1 MKDLHHRY
9 QRFSEWKQQPHQVA
23 PLSEVHHECATC
35 GTHYEGNYCP
45 RCGQSSKIGRY
56 SFKNALLLY
65 LDVWGLGNR
74 GMFRTI
80 RDLILRPGYMIR
92 DYFRGMQMAYFP
104 PFKLFFLLL
113 ALSVLVDSGM
123 NIQGVNREKQNEK
136 ESKELVNQFSKDVL
150 HSEPRE
156 KKTKVKS
163 EIKTDKPLTKED
175 QKMMAVEESERLTTS
190 FVEWLEQHGSV
201 VGLAGLLVF
210 SFPLYLLFRHSPAI
224 PDLRFS
230 ECFVSM
236 VYITDMF
243 LLYNIIP
250 SLLCF
255 SVKAEIIYNMLTLL
269 LPIIPIKQMSGY
281 SYWSTFW
288 RLLAAFIPFAVVCIL
303 LFATIV
309 IGLFIYLKINL

>member
-1 MKDLHHRY
+1 MKNLNYRY
-9 QRFSEWKQQPHQVA
+9 KRFSEWKQQPHQVA

-136 ESKELVNQFSKDVL
+136 ESKELVTSFSKDVL

-156 KKTKVKS
+156 KKPKVKS

-201 VGLAGLLVF
+201 VMLAGLLVF

-281 SYWSTFW
+281 SYGSTFW
-288 RLLAAFIPFAVVCIL
+288 RLLAAFIPFVVVCFL
-303 LFATIV
+303 LFAAIV

>member
-136 ESKELVNQFSKDVL
+136 ESGELVNSFSKDVL
-150 HSEPRE
+150 HIEPRE
-156 KKTKVKS
+156 KKPEVKP

-288 RLLAAFIPFAVVCIL
+288 RLLAAFIPFV
-303 LFATIV
+303 LFFAFV
-309 IGLFIYLKINL
+309 IGIFIYLTINL

>member
-1 MKDLHHRY
+1 MKNLNYRY
-9 QRFSEWKQQPHQVA
+9 KRFSEWKQQPHQVA

-136 ESKELVNQFSKDVL
+136 ESGELVNSFSKDVL
-150 HSEPRE
+150 HIEPRE
-156 KKTKVKS
+156 KKPEVKP

-288 RLLAAFIPFAVVCIL
+288 RLLAAFIPFVVVCIL
-303 LFATIV
+303 LFFAFV
-309 IGLFIYLKINL
+309 IGIFIYLTINL

>member
-136 ESKELVNQFSKDVL
+136 ESGELVNSFSKDVL
-150 HSEPRE
+150 HIEPRE
-156 KKTKVKS
+156 KKPEVKP

-190 FVEWLEQHGSV
+190 FFEWLEQHGSV

-243 LLYNIIP
+243 LIYNIIP

-288 RLLAAFIPFAVVCIL
+288 RLLAAFIPFVVVCIL
-303 LFATIV
+303 LFFAFV
-309 IGLFIYLKINL
+309 IGIFIYLTIKL

>member
-136 ESKELVNQFSKDVL
+136 ESGELVNSFSKDVL
-150 HSEPRE
+150 HIEPRE
-156 KKTKVKS
+156 KKPEVKP

-303 LFATIV
+303 LFFAFV
-309 IGLFIYLKINL
+309 IGIFIYLTIKL

>member
-136 ESKELVNQFSKDVL
+136 ESGELVTSFSKDVL
-150 HSEPRE
+150 HIEPRE
-156 KKTKVKS
+156 KKPEVKP

-190 FVEWLEQHGSV
+190 FFEWLEQHGSLV
-201 VGLAGLLVF
+201 VLAGLLVF

-288 RLLAAFIPFAVVCIL
+288 RLLAAFIPFVVVCIL
-303 LFATIV
+303 LFFAFV
-309 IGLFIYLKINL
+309 IGIFIYLTINL

>member
-35 GTHYEGNYCP
+35 GTHYEGN
-45 RCGQSSKIGRY
+45 
-56 SFKNALLLY
+56 
-65 LDVWGLGNR
+65 NR

-136 ESKELVNQFSKDVL
+136 ESGELVNSFSKDVL
-150 HSEPRE
+150 HIEPRE
-156 KKTKVKS
+156 KKPEVKP

-201 VGLAGLLVF
+201 VGLAGLPYQTCVSRSVLCRWF
-210 SFPLYLLFRHSPAI
+210 ISPI
-224 PDLRFS
+224 
-230 ECFVSM
+230 CFCS
-236 VYITDMF
+236 IT
-243 LLYNIIP
+243 LSP
-250 SLLCF
+250 HCCAS
-255 SVKAEIIYNMLTLL
+255 A
-269 LPIIPIKQMSGY
+269 
-281 SYWSTFW
+281 
-288 RLLAAFIPFAVVCIL
+288 
-303 LFATIV
+303 
-309 IGLFIYLKINL
+309 

>member
-136 ESKELVNQFSKDVL
+136 ESGELVNSFSKDVL
-150 HSEPRE
+150 HIEPRE
-156 KKTKVKS
+156 KKPKVKP

-255 SVKAEIIYNMLTLL
+255 SVKAEIISNMLTLL

-288 RLLAAFIPFAVVCIL
+288 RLLAAFIPFVVVCFL
-303 LFATIV
+303 LFVAFV
-309 IGLFIYLKINL
+309 IGIFIYLTINL

>member
-136 ESKELVNQFSKDVL
+136 ESGELVNSFSKDVL
-150 HSEPRE
+150 HIEPRE
-156 KKTKVKS
+156 KKPEVKP

-190 FVEWLEQHGSV
+190 FFEWLEQHGSLV
-201 VGLAGLLVF
+201 VLAGLLVF

-288 RLLAAFIPFAVVCIL
+288 RLLAAFIPFVVVCIL
-303 LFATIV
+303 LFFAFV
-309 IGLFIYLKINL
+309 IGIFIYLTINL

>member
-1 MKDLHHRY
+1 MKNLNYRY

-136 ESKELVNQFSKDVL
+136 ESGELVTSFSKDVL
-150 HSEPRE
+150 HIEPRE
-156 KKTKVKS
+156 KKPEVKP

-201 VGLAGLLVF
+201 VMLAGLMVF

-303 LFATIV
+303 LFAAIV